1 MVFSRQDRLTGIDQ
15 QIPVNMRQEPTDE
28 LEDLLKERSDQ
39 YLLYPSDRVWNN
51 IQKELHPNRTLRYGL
66 LVLFLFLGTTTAI
79 VVNKEKASYAP
90 SPLGQVAAKFV
101 ERDFIATMANDYSAT
116 SGSSTGIDKNNAF
129 QHNQVQ
135 KHMTSFAEIAS
146 PEQKD
151 LTVQLPNILEIPA
164 RQAKPQEENT
174 PETIV
179 PKEDKKNAIGAA
191 IETVIEQA
199 KKIKRNASWQIYA
212 SPTMG
217 YRRLKGEASRSM
229 YQYSVF
235 SLSTNAVFA
244 RNVKDAVTHK
254 PGMGF
259 EIGTAMFYPL
269 SKKLNFKAGL
279 QANYN
284 HYQIEAFSSVPEIA
298 NYGMNNYAFGSYP
311 ISAVSFYRNNSGY
324 SPAILRNEHYMI
336 SMPVGI
342 DYEIAGTR
350 KLNFSIASTFQP
362 TYVFANYSYLLST
375 DLKHYAKEPTLNRRW
390 NMNAAIEANL
400 NMEKGGFKWS
410 IAPQFRYQMLSSFK
424 SKYPIKENL
433 TDFGIKVG
441 VIKTIK

>member
-1 MVFSRQDRLTGIDQ
+1 
-15 QIPVNMRQEPTDE
+15 MRKEPTDE

-39 YLLYPSDRVWNN
+39 YLLYPSDRVWSN
-51 IQKELHPNRTLRYGL
+51 IEKELHPNRSLRYGL
-66 LVLFLFLGTTTAI
+66 LVLFLFIGTTTAI
-79 VVNKEKASYAP
+79 VVNKEKASYANA
-90 SPLGQVAAKFV
+90 PLGQVAAKFI
-101 ERDFIATMANDYSAT
+101 EKDLIATIVDGYAEIN
-116 SGSSTGIDKNNAF
+116 GSSTANDKPSTFLN
-129 QHNQVQ
+129 NQVQ
-135 KHMTSFAEIAS
+135 KNMTTFAELAS

-151 LTVQLPNILEIPA
+151 LTVYLPKDLEVPELPRQL
-164 RQAKPQEENT
+164 QVSGH
-174 PETIV
+174 PETNA
-179 PKEDKKNAIGAA
+179 PKEEKKNTLGAA

-199 KKIKRNASWQIYA
+199 KKIKKNASWQIYA
-212 SPTMG
+212 TPTMG
-217 YRRLKGEASRSM
+217 YRRLKGEASGAS

-244 RNVKDAVTHK
+244 RNVKDAVSHK

-269 SKKLNFKAGL
+269 SNKLNFKAGL

-284 HYQIEAFSSVPEIA
+284 HYQIEAFSAVPEIA

-342 DYEIAGTR
+342 DYEIAGTK
-350 KLNFSIASTFQP
+350 KLNFSLASTLQP